1 MMMFTN
7 FIKTEQLAQFYSNPD
22 WVIIDCRFDLQQP
35 EWGFMDYQ
43 HAHIPGAIY
52 VDLNRDLS
60 GPITPKSGRHPLPQ
74 PECFAQLIAKLG
86 ITPEK
91 QVVVYDT
98 TNGAFAAR
106 LWWML
111 RICKYYR
118 AAILEGGFNKWAKEN
133 RPIRGGIESS
143 KALLEIPSLSFD
155 HSMYVTTEQMEMI
168 YANPEYVIVDA
179 RSPERFRGELETI
192 DPIAGHIPGA
202 LNRYH
207 ADNLNEDG
215 TLKSPKQLR
224 KEFNELLAG
233 KHAEKC
239 VVYCGS
245 GVTSC
250 FHLAVMDY
258 CNITG
263 AKLYVGS
270 WSEWIRDSKRPIIAK
285 T

>member
-1 MMMFTN
+1 MFTN
-7 FIKTEQLAQFYSNPD
+7 FIKTEQLAQFYTNPE
-22 WVIIDCRFDLQQP
+22 WIIIDSRFDLQKP
-35 EWGFMDYQ
+35 EWGFKDYQ
-43 HAHIPGAIY
+43 RSHIPGAIF
-52 VDLNRDLS
+52 VDLNQELS
-60 GPITPKSGRHPLPQ
+60 GSITLQSGRHPLPN
-74 PECFAQLIAKLG
+74 PEFFAQLIARLG

-91 QVVVYDT
+91 QVVIYDT
-98 TNGAFAAR
+98 SNGAFAAR

-111 RICKYYR
+111 RACRYYR
-118 AAILEGGFNKWAKEN
+118 AAILEGGFNKWVEEG
-133 RPIRGGIESS
+133 RPTCNGIETG
-143 KALLEIPSLSFD
+143 KALSEKPSLSFD
-155 HSMYVTTEQMEMI
+155 RSMYVTTQQMEVI
-168 YANPEYVIVDA
+168 YTNPEYIIIDA
-179 RSPERFRGELETI
+179 RSPERFHGELETI

-215 TLKSPKQLR
+215 TLKPREQLR
-224 KEFNELLAG
+224 KEFAELLVG
-233 KHAEKC
+233 KSPDKC

-258 CNITG
+258 CNLPG

-270 WSEWIRDSKRPIIAK
+270 WSEWIRDPRRPIVTK